1 MKMKHHLFAT
11 FIAFLSL
18 ISLGFANWIVD
29 FSYEMKAKHTSAV
42 SVAYVKE
49 YKADGKTLD
58 GTIYFT
64 SLDGALNYAYNSAFK
79 DEIYVLPKNTQVSDD
94 DGVVIDGRF
103 ALSNCYTI
111 NSNDSLILPYSNE
124 TVTETI
130 SNHPSLGYESG
141 SRRNLV
147 KLKSNLTIKN
157 EGTIIIGGVQ
167 NSGNGGN
174 TLNGN
179 TTDKYSEFHLS
190 KNSKIINA
198 NGSRLKCYGYI
209 SGDLDNGNPM
219 GSVEFEGGSECDAFF
234 TIVEHRGGQRYLGMS
249 TTDDKM
255 KSMLASAVFG
265 GAKANLTCF
274 VFNRYFVDNFLN
286 VKFSFGYNSLLNGNG
301 CLFADGSDHAAVVKL
316 IGNTDAYLLNISEK
330 SKIEGWYD
338 KTSKKMKLE
347 SYGSFKLNSIGM
359 NLELK
364 QGSITAKVSISS
376 EKVLL
381 PIPYYYSI
389 TNRLND
395 EGKGTITATSQGF
408 KLLPGSSLV
417 VEDGVTLDAK
427 EIAVYPNSFFYPDG
441 KTSIE
446 VEKDTSATSRGIGS
460 SSYPLKQDAHFE
472 VNGILSANSLGGYVS
487 IDDSAKNSS
496 KLNIKNNSL
505 SSAEL
510 TNTKDNSVKVL
521 WKTLNYKSAIY
532 TTKTLNAIGKI
543 KNADALEADSQFAI
557 NKDYFGKTG
566 WRES

>member
-1 MKMKHHLFAT
+1 MKMKRHLFTT
-11 FIAFLSL
+11 FIASLSL
-18 ISLGFANWIVD
+18 INLGLANWIVG
-29 FSYEMKAKHTSAV
+29 FSYEANAKHTLAV
-42 SVAYVKE
+42 PVAYVKE

-58 GTIYFT
+58 GTKYFT
-64 SLDGALNYAYNSAFK
+64 SLDGALNYAYNSSSK
-79 DEIYVLPKNTQVSDD
+79 DEIYVLPKDTQVSDD

-103 ALSNCYTI
+103 AISNCYTI
-111 NSNDSLILPYSNE
+111 NSNDSLVLPYSNE

-141 SRRNLV
+141 VRRNLV

-174 TLNGN
+174 ILNGN

-190 KNSKIINA
+190 KNSKIVNA
-198 NGSRLKCYGYI
+198 NGSKLKCYGYI
-209 SGDLDNGNPM
+209 SGDLNNESPT
-219 GSVEFEGGSECDAFF
+219 GSLEFEGGSECDAFF

-255 KSMLASAVFG
+255 KSMLASAVLG
-265 GAKANLTCF
+265 GATAKLTCF

-286 VKFSFGYNSLLNGNG
+286 VNFSFSYGSILNGNG

-316 IGNTDAYLLNISEK
+316 IGKTDDYLFNVYENSRID
-330 SKIEGWYD
+330 GWYD

-347 SYGSFKLNSIGM
+347 SYGSFELNSIGM
-359 NLELK
+359 KLELK
-364 QGSITAKVSISS
+364 QGSITAKVSIGS

-381 PIPYYYSI
+381 PVPYYYSI

-395 EGKGTITATSQGF
+395 EGKATITATSQGF
-408 KLLPGSSLV
+408 KLLPGSSLII
-417 VEDGVTLDAK
+417 EDGVTLNAK

-446 VEKDTSATSRGIGS
+446 IEKDTSSTSRGIGS
-460 SSYPLKQDAHFE
+460 SSYPSKQDAYFE

-487 IDDSAKNSS
+487 IDGSAKHSS
-496 KLNIKNNSL
+496 KLNIKNSSI

-510 TNTKDNSVKVL
+510 TNTKDKSVKVL
-521 WKTLNYKSAIY
+521 WKTLNYKSATY
-532 TTKTLNAIGKI
+532 TTNTLNAIGRI
-543 KNADALEADSQFAI
+543 KNADAIEADSQFEI

-566 WRES
+566 WWEP